1 MRSALQQVR
10 GRTLED
16 TGEQQLRRREV
27 LALYRWTGDGT
38 GLAL

>member
-10 GRTLED
+10 WRIRQDD
-16 TGEQQLRRREV
+16 TEQQNWRREI
-27 LALYRWTGDGT
+27 LKLYRWTGDGT

>member
-10 GRTLED
+10 GRIPED
-16 TGEQQLRRREV
+16 LAEQQNRRREV

>member
-1 MRSALQQVR
+1 MRSALAQVKGRIPEDFGGTQQW
-10 GRTLED
+10 
-16 TGEQQLRRREV
+16 RRDL

>member
-10 GRTLED
+10 GRSTED
-16 TGEQQLRRREV
+16 CGEAHQRRREV
-27 LALYRWTGDGT
+27 LSLYRWVGGGR

>member
-10 GRTLED
+10 GRVRDDAT
-16 TGEQQLRRREV
+16 EQQNWRREV
-27 LALYRWTGDGT
+27 LKLYRWTGDGT